1 MEYCKVNSVGQ
12 ALRDIH
18 SKEVIQAEDIL
29 LVFGDVIANFDLTKV
44 ISEYTKKKKDRSIM
58 TKIFKRVPP
67 SNPLRNQ
74 EDDCVVIVDNVTS
87 QILDYRH
94 IGEDKD
100 IQFNLGK
107 FVITSESDY
116 FILEK
121 INFHKSRNNIEMHYD
136 WMDTDITLC
145 TKEIFHLLNEHFYNV
160 FFLRILWFIVIGLQR

>member
-1 MEYCKVNSVGQ
+1 
-12 ALRDIH
+12 
-18 SKEVIQAEDIL
+18 
-29 LVFGDVIANFDLTKV
+29 
-44 ISEYTKKKKDRSIM
+44 M

-107 FVITSESDY
+107 FVITSESDC
-116 FILEK
+116 FI
-121 INFHKSRNNIEMHYD
+121 
-136 WMDTDITLC
+136 
-145 TKEIFHLLNEHFYNV
+145 
-160 FFLRILWFIVIGLQR
+160 